1 MRVIFACAGTGGHIN
16 PAIAI
21 ANNILKHE
29 PDSKFLFIGTKT
41 GLENELVKKA
51 GYEIKHIRT
60 GKLIRCV
67 TLKNFKA
74 VYETTKGVTEA
85 KIIIKEFKPDLVIG
99 TGGYICG
106 PVMLAA
112 RIYKIPYILHES
124 NAYPGISVSY
134 LLEMQLVLCLDFLML
149 KQDLREKIT

>member
-85 KIIIKEFKPDLVIG
+85 KIIIKEFKPLFKNKDEYLNYLNEI
-99 TGGYICG
+99 
-106 PVMLAA
+106 
-112 RIYKIPYILHES
+112 ES
-124 NAYPGISVSY
+124 EGDRTTYSNNETATIV
-134 LLEMQLVLCLDFLML
+134 
-149 KQDLREKIT
+149 